1 MGFPVVLKKKQM
13 HFPGVNQKQG
23 EFSRG
28 VIKKKSYGT
37 SIRVQVLGL
46 KNSDEC
52 NTYLWSSQG
61 TVWNFQ
67 GKVKKLKNLRGFF
80 EKVAQ
85 WVKAL

>member
-37 SIRVQVLGL
+37 SIRV
-46 KNSDEC
+46 
-52 NTYLWSSQG
+52 
-61 TVWNFQ
+61 
-67 GKVKKLKNLRGFF
+67 
-80 EKVAQ
+80 
-85 WVKAL
+85 